1 MKKLAALTLLLF
13 LTTGMAL
20 ADTRRE
26 ADPKPAKAPAPAK
39 PTAAKKAEKS
49 DTAIAAE
56 IEELRQAIQS
66 QQEQLQLLK
75 EELAKRDRQID
86 EAREAA
92 AAANARAAE
101 ASAKTNVVANTA
113 AEVKST
119 PAALN
124 ATVSEL
130 KESSGAVKVPVSAA
144 TALPAQGNEGAEK
157 PSPLFFR
164 IGSANFTPGGFMDFT
179 SIFRSTNVGSGI
191 GTSFAGIPYNNTVP
205 AARLTELR
213 FSPQNSRVFLKVE
226 APVSESTNVTGY
238 VEGDFLGFQPPNVFQ
253 SSNSDSFR
261 LRLYWADV
269 RHAKWEVLAGEAWTL
284 LTPNRVGLSPMPAD
298 IFYSQDM
305 DTNYQ
310 LGLTWARQTAFRVIY
325 HPSDTWAVGVS
336 VENPQQFAPTSVIFP
351 NSSFAAQLDN
361 GSGNPSSATAVANTS
376 VPNVRPDIIVKSAW
390 DWKWRER
397 AMHLEVAGLSRS
409 FKVFNNL
416 ASPATTN
423 TIEGGGGSLNFNL
436 ELVKNFRL
444 IGTSFYSCGG
454 GRYIFG
460 LGPDVIV
467 KANGTL
473 SCVHAGS
480 GIGGIE
486 WQATPKLMV
495 YGYDGAA
502 YFGRNWGFVAAP
514 LGSACPAANP
524 PAGSNCVGYGFPGS
538 SNSANRVLQEPSVG
552 FVPTLWKNPNHGAL
566 QVISQFSYVLR
577 SPWFVAAGAPKN
589 AHTTMVYLDVRYV
602 LP

>member
-1 MKKLAALTLLLF
+1 MKKIAALALSLLF
-13 LTTGMAL
+13 VSATVL
-20 ADTRRE
+20 ADTRKD
-26 ADPKPAKAPAPAK
+26 ADPQPAK
-39 PTAAKKAEKS
+39 PAPPAKPKAAKKADKA
-49 DTAIAAE
+49 DPAIAAE
-56 IEELRQAIQS
+56 IEELRQALQS
-66 QQEQLQLLK
+66 QQQQLALLK

-92 AAANARAAE
+92 AAANSRAAE
-101 ASAKTNVVANTA
+101 ASTKATEAVNTT

-119 PAALN
+119 AATLSM
-124 ATVSEL
+124 TVSDL
-130 KESSGAVKVPVSAA
+130 KASNDAFKTTVAAA
-144 TALPAQGNEGAEK
+144 TAIPRQESEGAEK

-164 IGSANFTPGGFMDFT
+164 IGSAKFTPGGFVDFT

-191 GTSFAGIPYNNTVP
+191 GTSFASIPYNNTLP
-205 AARLTELR
+205 AARLTESR
-213 FSPQNSRVFLKVE
+213 FSPQNSRLFLKVE
-226 APVSESTNVTGY
+226 APISESTSATGY
-238 VEGDFLGFQPPNVFQ
+238 VEGDFLGFQPPNAFQ

-261 LRLYWADV
+261 LRLYWVNV
-269 RHAKWEVLAGEAWTL
+269 RHAKWEVLAGEAWTFM
-284 LTPNRVGLSPMPAD
+284 TPNRVGLSPMPAD

-310 LGLTWARQTAFRVIY
+310 LGLTWARQPAFRVIY
-325 HPSDTWAVGVS
+325 HPSDTWAFGVS
-336 VENPQQFAPTSVIFP
+336 IENPEQFAPTSVTFP
-351 NSSFAAQLDN
+351 NSTFASQLDN
-361 GSGNPSSATAVANTS
+361 GSGNASSAAAVANTS
-376 VPNVRPDIIVKSAW
+376 VPNLRPDIIVKSAW
-390 DWKWRER
+390 DWKWSER

-423 TIEGGGGSLNFNL
+423 SIEGGGGSLNFNF
-436 ELVKNFRL
+436 ELVKNFHL

-467 KANGTL
+467 KADGSL

-502 YFGRNWGFVAAP
+502 YFGRNWGFAAAP
-514 LGSACPAANP
+514 LGTACTVANP
-524 PAGSNCVGYGFPGS
+524 PAGFNCVGYGFPGS
-538 SNSANRVLQEPSVG
+538 ANTANRLLQEPTIG
-552 FVPTLWKNPNHGAL
+552 FVPTLWKNPNYGSL
-566 QVISQFSYVLR
+566 QVISQYSYVLR

-589 AHTTMVYLDVRYV
+589 AHTSMVYLDVRYV

>member
-1 MKKLAALTLLLF
+1 MKKIAALALSLLF
-13 LTTGMAL
+13 VSTTVL
-20 ADTRRE
+20 ADTRKD
-26 ADPKPAKAPAPAK
+26 ADPQPAK
-39 PTAAKKAEKS
+39 PAHLAKPKAAKAVEKS
-49 DTAIAAE
+49 NSVIASE
-56 IEELRQAIQS
+56 LEELRHALQA
-66 QQEQLQLLK
+66 QQEQITQLR

-86 EAREAA
+86 EARGSAEAA
-92 AAANARAAE
+92 SARAAE
-101 ASAKTNVVANTA
+101 ASTKANETANTT

-119 PAALN
+119 TAAVGTAVSDLKASN
-124 ATVSEL
+124 DAFKTTVT
-130 KESSGAVKVPVSAA
+130 AA
-144 TALPAQGNEGAEK
+144 AAIPRQGSEGAEK

-164 IGSANFTPGGFMDFT
+164 IGSAKFTPGGFVDFT
-179 SIFRSTNVGSGI
+179 TIFRSTNVGTGI
-191 GTSFAGIPYNNTVP
+191 GTSFAGIPFNTSP
-205 AARLTELR
+205 TARLTETR
-213 FSPQNSRVFLKVE
+213 FSPQNSRLFLKVE
-226 APVSESTNVTGY
+226 APISESTSATGY

-261 LRLYWADV
+261 LRLYWVDV
-269 RHAKWEVLAGEAWTL
+269 RHAKWEVLAGEAWTF

-310 LGLTWARQTAFRVIY
+310 LGLTWARQPAFRVIY
-325 HPSDTWAVGVS
+325 HPSDTWAFGVS
-336 VENPQQFAPTSVIFP
+336 IENPEQFAPTSVIFP
-351 NSSFAAQLDN
+351 NSSFASQLDN
-361 GSGNPSSATAVANTS
+361 GSGNPSSAAAVANTS
-376 VPNVRPDIIVKSAW
+376 VPNLRPDIVVKSAW
-390 DWKWRER
+390 DWKWSER

-423 TIEGGGGSLNFNL
+423 SIEGGGGSFNFNF
-436 ELVKNFRL
+436 ELVKNFHL

-467 KANGTL
+467 KADGTL

-486 WQATPKLMV
+486 WQATPKLMI

-502 YFGRNWGFVAAP
+502 YFGRNWGFAAAP
-514 LGSACPAANP
+514 LGSACADANP
-524 PAGSNCVGYGFPGS
+524 PAGFNCVGYGFPGS
-538 SNSANRVLQEPSVG
+538 ANTANRLLQEPTIG
-552 FVPTLWKNPNHGAL
+552 FVPTLWKNPNYGTL
-566 QVISQFSYVLR
+566 QVISQYSYVLR
-577 SPWFVAAGAPKN
+577 SPWFVLAGAPKN
-589 AHTTMVYLDVRYV
+589 AHTSMVYLDVRYV